1 MRSFA
6 SIDIHWTVHAPV
18 STKKWCLKY
27 PKSES
32 ALKYL
37 SGSICVGSI
46 TVSVSRVSHQTTS
59 TASFLVV
66 SDAIQVS
73 PCTPMQKKQRR
84 LPIRSAN
91 QKDCTSCFLLLLIQ
105 QGGLRLTGWHDVRL
119 EGNHAWQEIFRM
131 CRM

>member
-18 STKKWCLKY
+18 STKKWCFKY

-73 PCTPMQKKQRR
+73 PRQCRRNSADFPFDLQIKKTA
-84 LPIRSAN
+84 AN
-91 QKDCTSCFLLLLIQ
+91 HELFLVVADST
-105 QGGLRLTGWHDVRL
+105 R
-119 EGNHAWQEIFRM
+119 
-131 CRM
+131 